1 MADYECHNIFPSSEY
16 CFILSQNT
24 AYRYDFIYFK
34 NIPLYIYHIN
44 ILFYHSQKY
53 KLITLC
59 IAMGMSVK
67 ETDRALLLAN
77 QPKLSPKIQKD
88 AALIICI
95 NHKYRSVY
103 KVNEFLMDATLSSGR
118 TTQGAIYYEVPEN
131 AQTIELE
138 YDINYFSSNKIIF
151 MGK

>member
-1 MADYECHNIFPSSEY
+1 METLKRYRLWAIVVSCCMIVLGAAM
-16 CFILSQNT
+16 ILRPDISALAVCYLT
-24 AYRYDFIYFK
+24 GA
-34 NIPLYIYHIN
+34 
-44 ILFYHSQKY
+44 
-53 KLITLC
+53 LC